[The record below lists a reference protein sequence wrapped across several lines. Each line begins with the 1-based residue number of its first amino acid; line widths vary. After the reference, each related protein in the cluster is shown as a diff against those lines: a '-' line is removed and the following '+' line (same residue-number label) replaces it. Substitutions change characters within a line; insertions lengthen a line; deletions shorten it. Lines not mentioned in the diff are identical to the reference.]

1 LKRLEN
7 ILKTVNVLNDVV
19 SGERIINGVAID
31 SRKVDD
37 NYMFIAYRGHAQDGH
52 QYIDAAIDKGASV
65 ILLDDASYIRQSEKL
80 IFVLV
85 DDARESSVRIARS
98 FYEDPGAD
106 MNVVAVTGT
115 NGKTTTV
122 KLLYDLFSDLGYS
135 CGLISTISICYGG
148 EEMPAQLT
156 TPDPV
161 SLQAMLHDMKEL
173 GITHVFMEASSHAL
187 DQGRLKG
194 LKLRLAMF
202 TNISHDHLDY
212 HKTFDNYIEAKK
224 LLFDDLDQD
233 ADAVVNIDDPRGIVM
248 VQNSKARVHSYALK
262 RPANFKGRIIVND
275 IGGLQ
280 MKINNHELFLRLI
293 GDFNAY
299 NALAVFA
306 AATCLGEDE
315 TDVLIRLSKL
325 KAAEGRLDIIK
336 EEGVEFTAVV
346 DYAHTPDALEKVLEC
361 LKAVKKNDS
370 RLIAVLG
377 CGGNR
382 DKTKRPIMA
391 KIAARIADQSIFTS
405 DNPRDEDPEKIL
417 DDMTTELES
426 ELQKKTVRISDRK
439 QAIKTAV
446 LIAQKSD
453 IILVAG
459 KGHEKYQEIKG
470 QKTPFDD
477 KEILRKMMRG
487 EDI

>member
-1 LKRLEN
+1 
-7 ILKTVNVLNDVV
+7 
-19 SGERIINGVAID
+19 
-31 SRKVDD
+31 
-37 NYMFIAYRGHAQDGH
+37 
-52 QYIDAAIDKGASV
+52 
-65 ILLDDASYIRQSEKL
+65 
-80 IFVLV
+80 
-85 DDARESSVRIARS
+85 
-98 FYEDPGAD
+98 
-106 MNVVAVTGT
+106 
-115 NGKTTTV
+115 
-122 KLLYDLFSDLGYS
+122 
-135 CGLISTISICYGG
+135 
-148 EEMPAQLT
+148 
-156 TPDPV
+156 
-161 SLQAMLHDMKEL
+161 
-173 GITHVFMEASSHAL
+173 
-187 DQGRLKG
+187 
-194 LKLRLAMF
+194 
-202 TNISHDHLDY
+202 
-212 HKTFDNYIEAKK
+212 
-224 LLFDDLDQD
+224 
-233 ADAVVNIDDPRGIVM
+233 
-248 VQNSKARVHSYALK
+248 
-262 RPANFKGRIIVND
+262 
-275 IGGLQ
+275 